1 MIRKATKK
9 DIAKINEIGSQSNA
23 DFAKLFHLE
32 TEVTKDFAIVLVSV
46 EDDII
51 KGFIYAL
58 DFGDNIDL
66 LYIAVDDS
74 FQNQKIATKI
84 LTFFVDNYQVNSK
97 TITLEVAFNNYKA
110 LKLYEKFNF
119 YEVNRRKE
127 YYGKID
133 ALLMRRD

>member
-1 MIRKATKK
+1 MIRKATKE

-32 TEVTKDFAIVLVSV
+32 TEVTKDFAIVLVSM
-46 EDDII
+46 EDAII

-66 LYIAVDDS
+66 LYIAVDS
-74 FQNQKIATKI
+74 TYQNQKIATKM
-84 LTFFVDNYQVNSK
+84 LKFFVDNYQVNNK
-97 TITLEVAFNNYKA
+97 TITLEVAVNNYKA

-133 ALLMRRD
+133 ALLMRRN